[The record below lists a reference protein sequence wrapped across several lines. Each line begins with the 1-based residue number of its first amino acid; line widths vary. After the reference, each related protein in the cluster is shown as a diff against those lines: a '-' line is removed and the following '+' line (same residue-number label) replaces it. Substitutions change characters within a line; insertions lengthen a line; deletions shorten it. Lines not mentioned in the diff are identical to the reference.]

1 MEDYIGQILQ
11 QRLSER
17 TRDTTSNIRRKHV
30 TDLALEAYYTEEKQG
45 MASGQRIIDS
55 TFKRYAT
62 DQMKTFLF
70 AGHDTTS
77 STICWCYHLL
87 SKNREHLTLVLDEHR
102 DIFGPDFEDTAR
114 LLREKPQ
121 LINKLEYTSA
131 VIKESLRLFPAASSL
146 RMGSKE

>member
-11 QRLSER
+11 QRLFER
-17 TRDTTSNIRRKHV
+17 KRDTTSNVKRKHV
-30 TDLALEAYYTEEKQG
+30 IDLALEAYYTEEKQG
-45 MASGQRIIDS
+45 GQRILDS

-87 SKNREHLTLVLDEHR
+87 SKNREHLAMVLDEHR
-102 DIFGPDFEDTAR
+102 DIFGPDLKDTAR

-131 VIKESLRLFPAASSL
+131 VIKEALRLFPAASSL